1 MFSLLVNWIISAMV
15 IFSASYILPGVHVK
29 DFTAALVVALVL
41 GIINSV
47 LKPILLI
54 LTLPINILTL
64 GLFTF
69 VLNAVLII
77 LVSNIVPGFI
87 VDGFL
92 WALVF
97 GIVLSIANTIL
108 HNLALNQKV

>member
-1 MFSLLVNWIISAMV
+1 MISVLVNWIVSAMV
-15 IFSASYILPGVHVK
+15 IFSIAYILPGATVV

-41 GIINSV
+41 GIINAL
-47 LKPILLI
+47 LKPVLLI

-69 VLNAVLII
+69 ILNAFLII

-92 WALVF
+92 AALIF
-97 GIVLSIANTIL
+97 GIALSVVNTVL
-108 HNLALNQKV
+108 HNFLP

>member
-1 MFSLLVNWIISAMV
+1 MGILINWIVSAMV
-15 IFSASYILPGVHVK
+15 IFSVAYILPGVRVV
-29 DFTAALVVALVL
+29 DFTSALVVALVL
-41 GIINSV
+41 GIINAF

-69 VLNAVLII
+69 ALNAILIMF
-77 LVSNIVPGFI
+77 VSSIVPGFT

-92 WALVF
+92 WALIF
-97 GIVLSIANTIL
+97 GVILSIANTFVNNFL
-108 HNLALNQKV
+108 PK

>member
-1 MFSLLVNWIISAMV
+1 MFSILINWIVSAMV
-15 IFSASYILPGVHVK
+15 VFSIAYILPGAAVV

-41 GIINSV
+41 GVINAL
-47 LKPILLI
+47 LKPVLLI

-69 VLNAVLII
+69 VLNALLII
-77 LVSNIVPGFI
+77 LVSNIVPGFT

-92 WALVF
+92 AAFIF
-97 GIVLSIANTIL
+97 GIVLSVVNTVVNNFL
-108 HNLALNQKV
+108 P

>member
-1 MFSLLVNWIISAMV
+1 MYNRVMGVLINWVVSAMV
-15 IFSASYILPGVHVK
+15 VFSIAYILPGVHVAS
-29 DFTAALVVALVL
+29 FTSALAVALVL
-41 GIINSV
+41 GIINAF
-47 LKPILLI
+47 LKPVLLI

-69 VLNAVLII
+69 VINATLIL
-77 LVSNIVPGFI
+77 LVSKFVPGFI

-97 GIVLSIANTIL
+97 GIILSIANTFMHSL
-108 HNLALNQKV
+108 RR